1 MLDQMEMVHEH
12 ELDDDDKGLEFDEEE
27 KDFEKV
33 KSFVE
38 KADS

>member
-12 ELDDDDKGLEFDEEE
+12 ELDDDDKGLELDEDDKGLEFDEEE

-33 KSFVE
+33 
-38 KADS
+38 